1 MIKAFPERHDG
12 DQNDSASLIADGAEF
27 LADRPAI
34 LRAIAASGGEDAQ
47 QLRVSA
53 NLLRRRA
60 VGDAVHLRGLIEF
73 SNHCRNHCC
82 YCGLR
87 RDNRRLARYRMTP
100 AEIVSAAERG
110 AALGYRTVVLQS
122 GEDPAFTGPMLAEVV
137 RAIKALG
144 LVVTLSVGEREPREY
159 ELWRS
164 AGAERYL
171 MRHETAD
178 AELYG
183 RLHPGQTLAKRV
195 ALLKVL
201 KQLDYQVG
209 TGFMVGLP
217 GQTPETLLADIDLAR
232 ELAAEMVG
240 IGPFIPHPATPLA
253 DSPGG
258 TVDQACLMVALARL
272 ALPYALIPATTALGS
287 IDPQGREL
295 ALESG
300 ANVMMPNLT
309 PRLHRADYQIYPNK
323 ICLNE
328 EADHCRGCITGRI
341 LGLGRIVADDPG
353 HHPLWLERN
362 QALGPV

>member
-1 MIKAFPERHDG
+1 MEAFHERHDG
-12 DQNDSASLIADGAEF
+12 DRSDSASLIADGAEF

-34 LRAIAASGGEDAQ
+34 LRTIAAPGGEDAQ
-47 QLRVSA
+47 QLRMSA

-73 SNHCRNHCC
+73 SNHCRNNCC

-122 GEDPAFTGPMLAEVV
+122 GEDPAFTGPMLAEII
-137 RAIKALG
+137 REIKRLG

-178 AELYG
+178 PELYG
-183 RLHPGQTLAKRV
+183 RLHPGQTLAKRI

-258 TVDQACLMVALARL
+258 IVDQTCLMVALARL

-362 QALGPV
+362 QALGQA